1 MTGSGQE
8 IANVV
13 LHLALKKT
21 ANIFFK
27 KKKKS
32 GTGFHPAR
40 TKCENHSSSQLA
52 STWHGLSHVY
62 VCILCVTYIMGAY
75 L

>member
-1 MTGSGQE
+1 MAGSSQKNRKCGFE
-8 IANVV
+8 FSI
-13 LHLALKKT
+13 KKT

-27 KKKKS
+27 KKN
-32 GTGFHPAR
+32 GTGFHPA
-40 TKCENHSSSQLA
+40 KCENHSSSQLA